1 MRQTNTNLPPHV
13 SYAYFSVPAYVLCVY
28 QTTRVTFSALTMPS
42 ASALGGMAYLKFAN
56 GLHLLVNVLIEQ
68 LHSLLQAQ
76 VPALGVQD
84 IHFQPGQLIL
94 KLNHQHL
101 LIVHCNQ
108 SESE

>member
-1 MRQTNTNLPPHV
+1 MICLQVFHTHTSACLHVKQTIH
-13 SYAYFSVPAYVLCVY
+13 
-28 QTTRVTFSALTMPS
+28 VTFNVLEMP
-42 ASALGGMAYLKFAN
+42 AAGVLGGMAYLILAN
-56 GLHLLVNVLIEQ
+56 GLHLLINVFIQQ

-94 KLNHQHL
+94 QLNHQHL
-101 LIVHCNQ
+101 LIIHCNQ

>member
-1 MRQTNTNLPPHV
+1 
-13 SYAYFSVPAYVLCVY
+13 
-28 QTTRVTFSALTMPS
+28 MPS